1 MYVEEDAYL
10 CLQKQQ
16 RKPIKNV
23 GEKNYFILNSSD
35 ALINDF
41 WYLLINSY

>member
-1 MYVEEDAYL
+1 MYMEEGAYL

-16 RKPIKNV
+16 SKQIKNV
-23 GEKNYFILNSSD
+23 GEKNYFILNSSYI
-35 ALINDF
+35 LINDF